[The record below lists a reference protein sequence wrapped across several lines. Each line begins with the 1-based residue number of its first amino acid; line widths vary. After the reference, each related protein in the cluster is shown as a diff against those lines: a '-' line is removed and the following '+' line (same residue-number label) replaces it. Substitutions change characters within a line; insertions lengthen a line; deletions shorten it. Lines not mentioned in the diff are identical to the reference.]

1 MGLTVLFTYLKII
14 LLQRFSVFSFQLY
27 PNGPLCQR
35 IKMSNDIF
43 AFMIV
48 IFFQNFLNI
57 MTKQDKCHH
66 MFLWFSCPNQDLSY
80 QNDF

>member
-1 MGLTVLFTYLKII
+1 
-14 LLQRFSVFSFQLY
+14 
-27 PNGPLCQR
+27 
-35 IKMSNDIF
+35 MSNDIF

-57 MTKQDKCHH
+57 MTEQDKCHH

-80 QNDF
+80 QMTSKHIFVKFSYTRDITILVRLVVHNIMGK